1 MGPTCVFCGRKVAK
15 AWGTMVITWRRHTPD
30 DSSSPQIV
38 TYAGAACSSGMGCSG
53 MRDYPPCT
61 LSRDCNS
68 VDAAMEFLSDYT
80 FMMWTVEQVDG
91 FERAARDLARAR

>member
-1 MGPTCVFCGRKVAK
+1 
-15 AWGTMVITWRRHTPD
+15 
-30 DSSSPQIV
+30 
-38 TYAGAACSSGMGCSG
+38 